1 MGYYTRNG
9 GLIGTGTNS
18 QLTGVSDI
26 VAAQLSQ
33 NKISDL
39 REFMDD
45 VGTAIQNGRTG
56 YLLSTNNYSYR
67 FDAGDARYIN
77 DGGGD
82 IYDRGNYTS
91 PVSSSTRS
99 TSSPSTGNQTTNHP
113 DAIFYNQT
121 SSLTHP
127 NKSNYTYVAGGWTYN
142 NYAGNDGPLI
152 VATTTGNS
160 GYQWCGWMVGGN
172 SGADGQGSRA
182 TIDLYSGSTVN
193 GFTVYSSY
201 MSTTGA
207 GNDPS
212 SNDLYI
218 LLGHPKWGSVFGT
231 VNKYSLTS
239 TSYTNSAMWSDGTS
253 QNNILAIKLFIA
265 RSSAVAPVQTEMQG
279 IVDDI
284 IGDIKTQF
292 GY

>member
-1 MGYYTRNG
+1 MKRLVKIMGYYTRNG

-121 SSLTHP
+121 SS
-127 NKSNYTYVAGGWTYN
+127 
-142 NYAGNDGPLI
+142 
-152 VATTTGNS
+152 
-160 GYQWCGWMVGGN
+160 
-172 SGADGQGSRA
+172 
-182 TIDLYSGSTVN
+182 
-193 GFTVYSSY
+193 
-201 MSTTGA
+201 
-207 GNDPS
+207 
-212 SNDLYI
+212 
-218 LLGHPKWGSVFGT
+218 
-231 VNKYSLTS
+231 
-239 TSYTNSAMWSDGTS
+239 
-253 QNNILAIKLFIA
+253 
-265 RSSAVAPVQTEMQG
+265 
-279 IVDDI
+279 
-284 IGDIKTQF
+284 
-292 GY
+292 